1 MVLSVNFPICS
12 GDTDSVVP
20 VTASRYSIRA
30 LNLST
35 IINWYAW
42 YDNDEVGATFEN
54 DTNWTCYYYLFFCNS
69 IIIYMLRIFSSMK
82 VGGWSQVYE
91 GLTLVTV
98 RGAGHEVPLHKP
110 RQGFTLFKSFLEN
123 KNMPLPIDSKLSG
136 PTQSLNKN
144 IRLARPIRKITMP
157 SSVQGFFTY

>member
-1 MVLSVNFPICS
+1 MTRLVLPLRMTPNESV
-12 GDTDSVVP
+12 
-20 VTASRYSIRA
+20 
-30 LNLST
+30 
-35 IINWYAW
+35 IITYVFAILL
-42 YDNDEVGATFEN
+42 VL
-54 DTNWTCYYYLFFCNS
+54 C
-69 IIIYMLRIFSSMK
+69 IYVLRILSFMYEE

-123 KNMPLPIDSKLSG
+123 KNMPLPIDSNLSG
-136 PTQSLNKN
+136 PTDKSLNKN

-157 SSVQGFFTY
+157 SSTQGFTY

>member
-1 MVLSVNFPICS
+1 MINLVVAS

-20 VTASRYSIRA
+20 VTASWYSIRA

-42 YDNDEVGATFEN
+42 YDNDE
-54 DTNWTCYYYLFFCNS
+54 
-69 IIIYMLRIFSSMK
+69 